1 MIFLLKPLV
10 EKQEEI
16 MSKLG
21 LIINRE
27 YTSRVKKKSFL
38 LLTILVPLLAVGFM
52 FGAMWLTQEKDK
64 KVSVLIADPAGW
76 CHTQIYQNPKD
87 NTNKNIEF
95 SFYENYIDSVDVFMT
110 GEQFQE
116 YDILVW
122 LTEKVPTSRRV
133 PVFYRDQPSL
143 QTEHYIQNRVEA
155 RLMEYFA
162 MKKTNISQDQYR
174 EIKQSFDFRFLDGS
188 DPTGSDY
195 SNEQAGV
202 GFAFAILT
210 YMFIFIYSMQVMRG
224 VIEEKT
230 NRVIEVLISSVKPFQ
245 LMMGKIIGIGL
256 VGLTQ
261 FVIWLVLSGIG
272 MMALRLFI
280 FTDMNDPGNW
290 NTDAMNSG
298 LVESNMATQSSELV
312 YLFFEAINW
321 PLMLISFV
329 IYFIGGFLLYSAIFA
344 AIGAMVDSETD
355 TQQLVLPVTA
365 PLILG
370 YIVSAMMISNPSSE
384 IGTWFSMI
392 PFTSPVVMMVRI
404 AQGTLE
410 GEFWQYIVSVVLLFG
425 TFLATTWLAAKIYR
439 VGILMYGKKASWKEV
454 VKWIRYK

>member
-1 MIFLLKPLV
+1 
-10 EKQEEI
+10 
-16 MSKLG
+16 MSNLG

-27 YTSRVKKKSFL
+27 YSSRVKKKSFL
-38 LLTILVPLLAVGFM
+38 LLTLLVPLLAVGFM

-64 KVSVLIADPAGW
+64 KVNVLIADPTGW
-76 CHTQIYQNPKD
+76 CNAEIYQNPND
-87 NTNKNIEF
+87 NTNKNIVF
-95 SFYENYIDSVDVFMT
+95 SFYENNIDSVDVFMT
-110 GEQFQE
+110 GKQFQE
-116 YDILVW
+116 YDILVS
-122 LTEKVPTSRRV
+122 LNEKVPSNRRV
-133 PVFYRDQPSL
+133 PVFYREQPSL
-143 QTEHYIQNRVEA
+143 KTEHYIQNRVEA

-162 MKKTNISQDQYR
+162 LKKTSISKEQYR
-174 EIKQSFDFRFLDGS
+174 EIKQPFDFKFLDGN

-202 GFAFAILT
+202 GFSFAILT

-230 NRVIEVLISSVKPFQ
+230 NRVIEILISSVKPFQ

-272 MMALRLFI
+272 MMVIRMFI
-280 FTDMNDPGNW
+280 FTDMNDPSNW
-290 NTDAMNSG
+290 NVDAMNSG
-298 LVESNMATQSSELV
+298 SIEPNIATQSSELV

-370 YIVSAMMISNPSSE
+370 YIVAAMMISNPSSE

-454 VKWIRYK
+454 MKWIRYK

>member
-1 MIFLLKPLV
+1 MNN
-10 EKQEEI
+10 
-16 MSKLG
+16 LG

-38 LLTILVPLLAVGFM
+38 ILTILVPILAVGFM
-52 FGAMWLTQEKDK
+52 FGAMWLTLEKDK
-64 KVSVLIADPAGW
+64 KVNVLIADPAGW
-76 CHTQIYQNPKD
+76 CNAQIFQNPNENLD
-87 NTNKNIEF
+87 KNIEF
-95 SFYENYIDSVDVFMT
+95 SFYENYIDSVDVFMN
-110 GEQFQE
+110 GEQFQD

-122 LTEKVPTSRRV
+122 LTEKVPADRRV
-133 PVFYRDQPSL
+133 PVFYREQPSL
-143 QTEHYIQNRVEA
+143 KTEHYIQNRVEA

-162 MKKTNISQDQYR
+162 LKKTNISKEQYR
-174 EIKQSFDFRFLDGS
+174 EIKQSFDFKFLDGS

-195 SNEQAGV
+195 SSEQAGV

-261 FVIWLVLSGIG
+261 FVIWLILSGLG
-272 MMALRLFI
+272 MMLIRMFI

-298 LVESNMATQSSELV
+298 LVETGFESQSQSSDLV
-312 YLFFEAINW
+312 YLIFEAINW
-321 PLMLISFV
+321 PLMLTSFV

-365 PLILG
+365 PLILS
-370 YIVSAMMISNPSSE
+370 YIVASMMISNPSSE

-404 AQGTLE
+404 AQGTTE
-410 GEFWQYIVSVVLLFG
+410 SWQYIVSVVLLFG

-454 VKWIRYK
+454 LKWIRYK

>member
-1 MIFLLKPLV
+1 MNN
-10 EKQEEI
+10 
-16 MSKLG
+16 LG

-38 LLTILVPLLAVGFM
+38 ILTILVPILAVGFM
-52 FGAMWLTQEKDK
+52 FGAMWLTLEKDK
-64 KVSVLIADPAGW
+64 KVNVLIADPAGW
-76 CHTQIYQNPKD
+76 CNAQIFQNPNENLD
-87 NTNKNIEF
+87 KNIEF
-95 SFYENYIDSVDVFMT
+95 SFYENYIDSVDVFMK
-110 GEQFQE
+110 GEQFQD

-122 LTEKVPTSRRV
+122 LTEKVPANRRV
-133 PVFYRDQPSL
+133 PVFYREQPSL
-143 QTEHYIQNRVEA
+143 KTEHYIQNRVEA

-162 MKKTNISQDQYR
+162 LKKTNLSKDQYR
-174 EIKQSFDFRFLDGS
+174 DIKQSFDFRFLDGN

-195 SNEQAGV
+195 SMEKVYV
-202 GFAFAILT
+202 GFGFSILT
-210 YMFIFIYSMQVMRG
+210 YMFVFIYSMQVMRG

-230 NRVIEVLISSVKPFQ
+230 NRVIEILISSVKPFQ

-261 FVIWLVLSGIG
+261 FIIWLVLSGIG
-272 MMALRLFI
+272 MMVLRLYI
-280 FTDMNDPGNW
+280 FTDMSDPSNW

-298 LVESNMATQSSELV
+298 LVESNMAIQSSEFA
-312 YLFFEAINW
+312 YLFYEGINW
-321 PLMLISFV
+321 PLMISSFL

-370 YIVSAMMISNPSSE
+370 YIVAAMMISNPSSE

-392 PFTSPVVMMVRI
+392 PFTSPVVMMMKI
-404 AQGTLE
+404 AQGTTE
-410 GEFWQYIVSVVLLFG
+410 IWQYIVSVILLFG
-425 TFLATTWLAAKIYR
+425 TFIATTWLAAKIYR
-439 VGILMYGKKASWKEV
+439 IGILMYGKKATWKEV
-454 VKWIRYK
+454 LKWVKYK

>member
-1 MIFLLKPLV
+1 MNN
-10 EKQEEI
+10 
-16 MSKLG
+16 LG

-38 LLTILVPLLAVGFM
+38 LLTILVPILAVGFM

-64 KVSVLIADPAGW
+64 KVNVLIADPASW
-76 CHTQIYQNPKD
+76 CDAQIYQNPSD
-87 NTNKNIEF
+87 NTNQNIEF
-95 SFYENYIDSVDVFMT
+95 SFYENYIDSVDVFMS

-116 YDILVW
+116 YDILVS
-122 LTEKVPTSRRV
+122 LNEKVPANRRV
-133 PVFYRDQPSL
+133 PVFYREQPSL
-143 QTEHYIQNRVEA
+143 KTKHYIQNRVES

-162 MKKTNISQDQYR
+162 LKKTNISKDQYR
-174 EIKQSFDFRFLDGS
+174 EIKQSFDFKFLDGD
-188 DPTGSDY
+188 DPTGTDY
-195 SNEQAGV
+195 ADKQAAV

-230 NRVIEVLISSVKPFQ
+230 NRVIEILISSVKPFQ
-245 LMMGKIIGIGL
+245 LMMGKIVGIGL

-272 MMALRLFI
+272 MMALRFFI
-280 FTDMNDPGNW
+280 FKDMSDPGNW
-290 NTDAMNSG
+290 SADAMNNG
-298 LVESNMATQSSELV
+298 VIESNAASQSSELV
-312 YLFFEAINW
+312 YLIFEAINW

-355 TQQLVLPVTA
+355 TQQLVIPVTA

-370 YIVSAMMISNPSSE
+370 YIVAAMMISNPSSE

-425 TFLATTWLAAKIYR
+425 SFLATTWFAAKIYR
-439 VGILMYGKKASWKEV
+439 IGILMYGKKASWTEV
-454 VKWIRYK
+454 IKWIKYK

>member
-1 MIFLLKPLV
+1 V
-10 EKQEEI
+10 EKQEET
-16 MSKLG
+16 MNNLG

-52 FGAMWLTQEKDK
+52 FGAIWLTLEKDK
-64 KVSVLIADPAGW
+64 KVNVLISDPAGW
-76 CHTQIYQNPKD
+76 CNAQIYQNPND

-95 SFYENYIDSVDVFMT
+95 SFYENYIDSVDIFMN
-110 GEQFQE
+110 GEQFQD
-116 YDILVW
+116 YDILVS

-143 QTEHYIQNRVEA
+143 KTEHYIQNRVES

-162 MKKTNISQDQYR
+162 LKKTNISKDQYR
-174 EIKQSFDFRFLDGS
+174 EIKQSFDFRFLDGT
-188 DPTGSDY
+188 DPTGTDY
-195 SNEQAGV
+195 SSEQAGV

-261 FVIWLVLSGIG
+261 FLIWLILSGIG
-272 MMALRLFI
+272 MMVLRLFV
-280 FTDMNDPGNW
+280 FKDMTDPGNW
-290 NTDAMNSG
+290 SADAMNNG
-298 LVESNMATQSSELV
+298 LVESNLGAQSSELA
-312 YLFFEAINW
+312 YLFYEGINW
-321 PLMLISFV
+321 PLMLSSFV

-370 YIVSAMMISNPSSE
+370 YIVATMMISNPSSE

-425 TFLATTWLAAKIYR
+425 TFLATTWFAAKIYR
-439 VGILMYGKKASWKEV
+439 IGILMYGKKASWKEV
-454 VKWIRYK
+454 IKWIKYK

>member
-1 MIFLLKPLV
+1 MNN
-10 EKQEEI
+10 
-16 MSKLG
+16 LG

-38 LLTILVPLLAVGFM
+38 ILTILVPILAVGFM
-52 FGAMWLTQEKDK
+52 FGAMWLTLEKDK
-64 KVSVLIADPAGW
+64 KVNVLIADPAGW
-76 CHTQIYQNPKD
+76 CNAQIFQNPNENLD
-87 NTNKNIEF
+87 KNIEF
-95 SFYENYIDSVDVFMT
+95 SFYENYIDSVDVFMN
-110 GEQFQE
+110 GEQFQD

-122 LTEKVPTSRRV
+122 LTEKVPADRRV
-133 PVFYRDQPSL
+133 PVFYREQPSL
-143 QTEHYIQNRVEA
+143 KTEHYIQNRVEA

-162 MKKTNISQDQYR
+162 LKKTNISKEQYR
-174 EIKQSFDFRFLDGS
+174 EIKQSFDFKFLDGS

-195 SNEQAGV
+195 SSEQAGV

-261 FVIWLVLSGIG
+261 FVIWLILSGLG
-272 MMALRLFI
+272 MMLIRMFI

-290 NTDAMNSG
+290 NTDAMNSD
-298 LVESNMATQSSELV
+298 LVETGFESQSQSSDLV
-312 YLFFEAINW
+312 YLIFEAINW
-321 PLMLISFV
+321 PLMLTSFV

-365 PLILG
+365 PLILS
-370 YIVSAMMISNPSSE
+370 YIVASMMISNPSSE

-404 AQGTLE
+404 AQGTTE
-410 GEFWQYIVSVVLLFG
+410 SWQYIVSVVLLFG

-454 VKWIRYK
+454 LKWIRYK

>member
-1 MIFLLKPLV
+1 
-10 EKQEEI
+10 
-16 MSKLG
+16 MSNLG

-38 LLTILVPLLAVGFM
+38 ILTILVPILAVGFM
-52 FGAMWLTQEKDK
+52 FGAIWLTLEKDK
-64 KVSVLIADPAGW
+64 KVKVLIADPARW
-76 CHTQIYQNPKD
+76 CNAQIYQHPNEA
-87 NTNKNIEF
+87 TNKNIEF
-95 SFYENYIDSVDVFMT
+95 SFYENYIDSVEVFMN

-116 YDILVW
+116 YDILVS

-143 QTEHYIQNRVEA
+143 KTEHYIQNRVEA

-162 MKKTNISQDQYR
+162 LKKTNISKHQYR
-174 EIKQSFDFRFLDGS
+174 EIKQSFDFRFLDGT
-188 DPTGSDY
+188 DPTGTDY
-195 SNEQAGV
+195 SSEQAGV

-261 FVIWLVLSGIG
+261 FLIWLILSGVG
-272 MMALRLFI
+272 MMVIRMFI
-280 FTDMNDPGNW
+280 FTDMNDPSNW
-290 NTDAMNSG
+290 DADAMNSG
-298 LVESNMATQSSELV
+298 LVQTSFESQAQSSDLV
-312 YLFFEAINW
+312 YLIFEAINW

-365 PLILG
+365 PLILS
-370 YIVSAMMISNPSSE
+370 YIVASMMISNPSSE

-410 GEFWQYIVSVVLLFG
+410 GEFWHYIVSVVLLFG

-439 VGILMYGKKASWKEV
+439 IGILMYGKKASWKEV
-454 VKWIRYK
+454 MKWIKYS

>member
-1 MIFLLKPLV
+1 MNN
-10 EKQEEI
+10 
-16 MSKLG
+16 LG

-38 LLTILVPLLAVGFM
+38 ILTILVPILAVGFM
-52 FGAMWLTQEKDK
+52 FGAMWLTLEKDK
-64 KVSVLIADPAGW
+64 KVNVLIADPAGW
-76 CHTQIYQNPKD
+76 CNAQIFQNPNENLD
-87 NTNKNIEF
+87 KNIEF
-95 SFYENYIDSVDVFMT
+95 SFYENYIDSVDVFMN
-110 GEQFQE
+110 GEQFQD

-122 LTEKVPTSRRV
+122 LTEKVPADRRV
-133 PVFYRDQPSL
+133 PVFYREQPSL
-143 QTEHYIQNRVEA
+143 KTEHYIQNRVEA

-162 MKKTNISQDQYR
+162 LKKTNLSKDQYR
-174 EIKQSFDFRFLDGS
+174 DIKQSFDFRFLDGS

-195 SNEQAGV
+195 SSEQAAV

-261 FVIWLVLSGIG
+261 FVIWLILSGLG
-272 MMALRLFI
+272 MMLIRMFI

-290 NTDAMNSG
+290 NTDAMNSD
-298 LVESNMATQSSELV
+298 LVETGFESQSQSSDLV
-312 YLFFEAINW
+312 YLIFEAINW
-321 PLMLISFV
+321 PLMLTSFV

-365 PLILG
+365 PLILS
-370 YIVSAMMISNPSSE
+370 YIVASMMISNPSSE

-404 AQGTLE
+404 AQGTTE
-410 GEFWQYIVSVVLLFG
+410 SWQYIVSVVLLFG

-454 VKWIRYK
+454 LKWVKYK

>member
-1 MIFLLKPLV
+1 
-10 EKQEEI
+10 

-38 LLTILVPLLAVGFM
+38 VLTILVPLLAVGFM
-52 FGAMWLTQEKDK
+52 FGAMWLTLEKDK
-64 KVSVLIADPAGW
+64 KVNVLIADPAGW
-76 CHTQIYQNPKD
+76 CNAQIYQNPTE

-95 SFYENYIDSVDVFMT
+95 SFYENYIDSVDVFMN
-110 GEQFQE
+110 GEKFQN
-116 YDILVW
+116 YDILVS

-133 PVFYRDQPSL
+133 PVFYRKQPSL
-143 QTEHYIQNRVEA
+143 KTEHYIQNRVES

-162 MKKTNISQDQYR
+162 LKKTNISKNQYR
-174 EIKQSFDFRFLDGS
+174 EIKQPFDFRFLDGE
-188 DPTGSDY
+188 DPTGEDY
-195 SNEQAGV
+195 SSEQAGV

-261 FVIWLVLSGIG
+261 FLIWLLLSGIG
-272 MMALRLFI
+272 MMVIRMFI
-280 FTDMNDPGNW
+280 FTDMNDPSNW
-290 NTDAMNSG
+290 NVDAMNSG
-298 LVESNMATQSSELV
+298 AIASNLEGQSSELA
-312 YLFFEAINW
+312 YLFFEGINW
-321 PLMLISFV
+321 PLMLTSFV
-329 IYFIGGFLLYSAIFA
+329 IYFTGGFLLYSAIFA

-355 TQQLVLPVTA
+355 TQQLVLPITA
-365 PLILG
+365 PLILS
-370 YIVSAMMISNPSSE
+370 YIVASMMISNPSSE

-410 GEFWQYIVSVVLLFG
+410 GEFWQYIVSIVLLFG
-425 TFLATTWLAAKIYR
+425 TFIATTWLAAKIYR
-439 VGILMYGKKASWKEV
+439 IGILMYGKKASWKEV
-454 VKWIRYK
+454 IKWIKYK

>member
-1 MIFLLKPLV
+1 
-10 EKQEEI
+10 

-38 LLTILVPLLAVGFM
+38 VLTILVPLLAVGFM
-52 FGAMWLTQEKDK
+52 FGAMWLTLEKDK
-64 KVSVLIADPAGW
+64 KVEVLIADPAGW
-76 CHTQIYQNPKD
+76 CQTQI
-87 NTNKNIEF
+87 NTGTSKENNENVAF
-95 SFYENYIDSVDVFMT
+95 SFYENYIDSVDVFMND
-110 GEQFQE
+110 EKFQD

-133 PVFYRDQPSL
+133 PVFFREQPSL
-143 QTEHYIQNRVEA
+143 KTEHYIQNRVES
-155 RLMEYFA
+155 RLMQYFA
-162 MKKTNISQDQYR
+162 LKETDISKKQY
-174 EIKQSFDFRFLDGS
+174 EAIKQPFSFRFLDGN
-188 DPTGSDY
+188 DPTGMDY
-195 SNEQAGV
+195 SGEQSIV

-224 VIEEKT
+224 VIEEKS

-261 FVIWLVLSGIG
+261 FVIWLILSGIG
-272 MMALRLFI
+272 MMVIRMFV
-280 FTDMNDPGNW
+280 FTDMNDPSNW

-298 LVESNMATQSSELV
+298 VIETNFESQSQSSEIA
-312 YLFFEAINW
+312 YLIFEAINW
-321 PLMLISFV
+321 PLMITSFV
-329 IYFIGGFLLYSAIFA
+329 IYFTGGFLLYSAIFA

-365 PLILG
+365 PLILS
-370 YIVSAMMISNPSSE
+370 YIVASMMISNPISE

-392 PFTSPVVMMVRI
+392 PFTSPVVMMIRI

-410 GEFWQYIVSVVLLFG
+410 GQFWQYIVSVVLLFG
-425 TFLATTWLAAKIYR
+425 SFLITTWVAAKIYR
-439 VGILMYGKKASWKEV
+439 IGILMHGKKPSWKEV
-454 VKWIRYK
+454 MKWIKYK